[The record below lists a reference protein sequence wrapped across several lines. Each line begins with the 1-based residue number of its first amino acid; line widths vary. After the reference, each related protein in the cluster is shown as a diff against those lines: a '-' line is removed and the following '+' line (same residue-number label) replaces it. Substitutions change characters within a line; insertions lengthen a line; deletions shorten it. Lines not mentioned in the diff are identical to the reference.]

1 MAPHRLLIAGCL
13 ALSAI
18 FGWLFYVRYWKW
30 RDCIREA
37 DSSCTTPDGDNLTSG
52 GLIWGLLAAILAAVA
67 IRIALKMGGRGPTPP
82 FA

>member
-1 MAPHRLLIAGCL
+1 MSPHRLAVAGCL

-37 DSSCTTPDGDNLTSG
+37 LSSCVTRT
-52 GLIWGLLAAILAAVA
+52 
-67 IRIALKMGGRGPTPP
+67 
-82 FA
+82 